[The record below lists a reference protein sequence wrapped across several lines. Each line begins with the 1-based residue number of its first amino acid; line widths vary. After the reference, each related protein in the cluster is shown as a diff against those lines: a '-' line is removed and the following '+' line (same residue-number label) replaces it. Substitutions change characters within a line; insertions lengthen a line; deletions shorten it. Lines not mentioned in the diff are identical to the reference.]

1 MRYENSM
8 FLFFYCKCYPSYMK
22 INNRKN
28 KFMDIDMRSEVA
40 SRRMGKFI
48 LAICTRKI
56 SSIVVK

>member
-1 MRYENSM
+1 
-8 FLFFYCKCYPSYMK
+8 MK